1 MGLLHAH
8 RKKQARVPVLRV
20 FNTLNAFPLVRE
32 LVLSTKN
39 HLHLNRLGQR

>member
-8 RKKQARVPVLRV
+8 RKKQARVPVLWV
-20 FNTLNAFPLVRE
+20 LNSLNACPLVRE

-39 HLHLNRLGQR
+39 HLDG